1 VGTQEILD
9 VKEDQSDEEVN
20 KQNQIEINQ
29 LNDEDYPKKKKNS
42 LLKRTTS
49 EPELSKLDSTQDFK
63 YAEDPIIDKNEYIN
77 LKFKEKRRSIV
88 KKQLCFKSE
97 EERSRINREL
107 NFDSPFNEMF
117 FYNFENIL
125 IEFINK
131 KRITPMNYAN
141 Y

>member
-1 VGTQEILD
+1 M
-9 VKEDQSDEEVN
+9 
-20 KQNQIEINQ
+20 
-29 LNDEDYPKKKKNS
+29 
-42 LLKRTTS
+42 
-49 EPELSKLDSTQDFK
+49 DSTQDFK

-77 LKFKEKRRSIV
+77 LKFKEKRRSTV
-88 KKQLCFKSE
+88 KKQLCLKSE

-125 IEFINK
+125 IEFIK
-131 KRITPMNYAN
+131 KRVKPINYAN